1 MNLGENQLTNIEDAG
16 AAPSLRVLYLYSNK
30 IDTIEPRA
38 FRHLSGLEYLDLR
51 WNNLQV
57 LSANALEVS
66 STRWQLRIRSNQI
79 ATLENAFSEGKFHQI
94 LKVLL

>member
-1 MNLGENQLTNIEDAG
+1 MGENQLTRIEDAG
-16 AAPSLRVLYLYSNK
+16 AAPSLRVLYLYSNQ

-38 FRHLSGLEYLDLR
+38 FRRLSGLEYLDLR

-66 STRWQLRIRSNQI
+66 SVRWQLRIRSNQI
-79 ATLENAFSEGKFHQI
+79 TTFESAFSEGEFNPM
-94 LKVLL
+94 LLFFI